1 MEELIEQYLG
11 VLQDSNEC
19 LKLYATHIAERD
31 ALIKSLREEL
41 KEQEARLNLF
51 MARDSF
57 TISRS
62 QLRTFF
68 VTVKYRHETD
78 AEWDLFERTFA
89 FKLQDEVYRWIESL
103 PSKRESLPSSRESL
117 PQEQIQES
125 HISPV
130 YTLLGELEN
139 ASTLTAHRPAD
150 EESH

>member
-31 ALIKSLREEL
+31 AVIKSLREEL

-103 PSKRESLPSSRESL
+103 PSSSECLPSIG
-117 PQEQIQES
+117 EQTQES
-125 HISPV
+125 HTSPV
-130 YTLLGELEN
+130 YTLSGELEI
-139 ASTLTAHRPAD
+139 ASTQTAHRPAD
-150 EESH
+150 EESR